1 MAPRISEALKETLR
15 GNTGIKE
22 VYFTE
27 DGNHHFTA
35 FRLRDH
41 NASKKGA
48 EGDTY
53 YSQLNEGPEMKG
65 NIYTGKTEL
74 VPFKVGGK
82 DDPRFLVTSIMS
94 AETVLAAAVNTADA
108 GLQFLA
114 EHNKNTII
122 TREQILAEMGL
133 DARTLDAIKQMVQAG
148 EGALAANTLGEAV
161 AEKPKGKK

>member
-1 MAPRISEALKETLR
+1 MAAPRISEALKETLR
-15 GNTGIKE
+15 SNTGIKE

-41 NASKKGA
+41 NANKKGA

-53 YSQLNEGPEMKG
+53 YSQLNEVPEMKG
-65 NIYTGKTEL
+65 AIYTGKTEL

-82 DDPRFLVTSIMS
+82 DDPRYLVTATMT
-94 AETVLAAAVNTADA
+94 AEAVLAAPVNTADA

-122 TREQILAEMGL
+122 TREAALSALGL
-133 DARTLDAIKQMVQAG
+133 DIRTLDAIKQMVAAG
-148 EGALAANTLGEAV
+148 EGEQAASTLGGAV
-161 AEKPKGKK
+161 AEKPKKR